1 MRNEAA
7 TEAAAATEAV
17 IAAETAVATT
27 TAATTT
33 VATANESAK
42 PNAPLDCDIIGSF
55 LRPSWLLE
63 AREQRR
69 GGAISQEELT
79 ALEDKAI
86 VELVDKLVALRY
98 GVVTDGEYRRGWY
111 HSDFLAS
118 LGGVSF
124 STYTMNLFGEDT
136 LVGSTTITSK
146 IEWNPEHPF
155 LEHFKFLK
163 ALADERGVVAKLD
176 IPGPN
181 MVLLDTLTTD
191 QENFYGK
198 DVRALA
204 ADFVN
209 VYRAAIR
216 SFYDA
221 GCRYLQIDDPVW
233 VSVCDAGFQ
242 KKIVE
247 AGLEVDELKAIFLE
261 TAQAILADKPADLAI
276 TLHLCQGNLRSR
288 KFYDATYEN
297 LADSAFTLPFDGFFL
312 EYDDEKY
319 CDFALLEQLHGQK
332 VVLGVVSTRSSEI
345 EDKQV
350 LVDRVE
356 RAKRHYPVEKLCVA
370 TQCGFASTSEGNIIT
385 PEAQWEKLA
394 LLQEVADITLRA

>member
-1 MRNEAA
+1 MAPL
-7 TEAAAATEAV
+7 
-17 IAAETAVATT
+17 I
-27 TAATTT
+27 
-33 VATANESAK
+33 
-42 PNAPLDCDIIGSF
+42 APLDCDIIGSF
-55 LRPSWLLE
+55 LRPTWLLE
-63 AREQRR
+63 AREGLRAGTVTR
-69 GGAISQEELT
+69 EELT

-86 VELVDKLVALRY
+86 TELVDKLVSLRY

-111 HSDFLAS
+111 HSDFLAG
-118 LGGVSF
+118 LKGVNF

-136 LVGSTTITSK
+136 LVGSTTIESR

-155 LEHFKFLK
+155 IGHFKFLK

-181 MVLLDTLTTD
+181 MVLLDTLTTE
-191 QENFYGK
+191 QENHYGK

-204 ADFVN
+204 ADFVE
-209 VYRAAIR
+209 VYRAAIQ
-216 SFYDA
+216 SFYSA

-233 VSVCDAGFQ
+233 VSLCDEGFQ
-242 KKIVE
+242 KKITGAGMDVE
-247 AGLEVDELKAIFLE
+247 ELKAVFFE
-261 TAQAILADKPADLAI
+261 TAEAILASKPADLDI

-297 LADSAFTLPFDGFFL
+297 ITDTVFKLPFSGFFL

-319 CDFALLEQLHGQK
+319 CDFTQLEKLQGQK
-332 VVLGVVSTRSSEI
+332 VVLGVVSTRSSDI

-356 RAKRHYPVEKLCVA
+356 RAKEHYPVEKICVA
-370 TQCGFASTSEGNIIT
+370 TQCGFASTSEGNLIT
-385 PEAQWEKLA
+385 PEAQWAKLA
-394 LLQEVADITLRA
+394 LLQEVADAALRA